1 MDFSNYLIYLFLNA
15 DMLDHLTG
23 VLGLFVGII
32 GIILAVRSDRKLRTA
47 EQARK
52 RVERKFKQY
61 MAAQDF
67 QKLAMDGLAL
77 MQEVTAGTWQSATAT
92 ANRIGADLLKTRGGH
107 APLLTTLERDKLD
120 VAVAEFQQFILSLP
134 VGQPQL
140 TAEQTQAMISRCLTL
155 AHTAS
160 ELGGRLG
167 VESMSESEEE
177 K

>member
-1 MDFSNYLIYLFLNA
+1 MLF
-15 DMLDHLTG
+15 DHFIG
-23 VLGLFVGII
+23 VLGLLVGII
-32 GIILAVRSDRKLRTA
+32 GIFLAFRSDRKLRTA

-61 MAAQDF
+61 MAAQEF
-67 QKLAMDGLAL
+67 QKLATDGLGL
-77 MQEVTAGTWQSATAT
+77 MQEVTAGAWHSATAI

-140 TAEQTQAMISRCLTL
+140 TAQQTQAMISPCLTL